1 MDNMNPFDIIVLV
14 ILVLSAFWG
23 GMRGVVSQIATI
35 ASWGLSWFFTARY
48 YTVVG
53 RVFSNSESQTL
64 PAVVL
69 TFALCVI
76 LLTLAFNFLK
86 KAISLAGL
94 GEFDRQMGALFG
106 IFKGA
111 LFCMLIAFFAVLASD
126 KSRDIV
132 NSSKTGPVIIALV
145 DRVEVYFPASA
156 LKEQFREL
164 VESNKLK
171 TVETET
177 IESDI
182 DDLKSY
188 LVNRVLK
195 DAAAA
200 VVEEADAVE
209 ETGNKDNSSA
219 SDFFKSFVS
228 NIKKVSENIKD
239 SAQAALDEDTGPD
252 NTTQR
257 YAATTRSATTS
268 DAVTNYDDYYYD
280 ENYDS
285 YARDDRVQ
293 TAYATNDNASN
304 GWTDVTNA
312 VGGTTSS
319 AYPSNNSGRDSYSN
333 STYAL
338 NNNNGYTQNY
348 DLAVYDNPYLNN
360 GMNHTPSYVGPSS
373 YDGAY
378 ASNSS
383 DLSNNGGE
391 FGFRGS
397 NASSTRTSS
406 ARRRTA
412 TRTAS
417 SARLGSYS
425 YSSNY

>member
-53 RVFSNSESQTL
+53 RIFSNSESQTL
-64 PAVVL
+64 SAVVL

-76 LLTLAFNFLK
+76 LLTLIFNFLK
-86 KAISLAGL
+86 RAISLAGL

-126 KSRDIV
+126 KSREIV

-145 DRVEVYFPASA
+145 NRVEVYFPDST
-156 LKEQFREL
+156 LKDQFREL

-171 TVETET
+171 TVETKT

-200 VVEEADAVE
+200 VIEEADAVE
-209 ETGNKDNSSA
+209 ETGKKDNSSA
-219 SDFFKSFVS
+219 SDFFQSFVS

-239 SAQAALDEDTGPD
+239 SAQAALDEDTERS
-252 NTTQR
+252 NTPQR
-257 YAATTRSATTS
+257 YAATTRPATTS
-268 DAVTNYDDYYYD
+268 SAVADYNDDYIYDD

-285 YARDDRVQ
+285 YARDDRAP
-293 TAYATNDNASN
+293 TAYMANDSSGN
-304 GWTDVTNA
+304 GWADVMNA
-312 VGGTTSS
+312 VGGMTSS
-319 AYPSNNSGRDSYSN
+319 AYPSNNSERDSYSN
-333 STYAL
+333 STYAS
-338 NNNNGYTQNY
+338 NNNYAQNY
-348 DLAVYDNPYLNN
+348 DSAVYDNPYLNN